1 LKLKFSE
8 LSVIEVIR
16 YLEDHVGEVND
27 KLLKKAEDSWQPGD
41 ILPDAGK
48 EGFYE
53 EVKNLQSSAEG
64 LSYELFAVLVGD
76 TITEEA
82 LPTYESWLYTVDGM
96 KEMNYFG
103 NWGKWIR
110 GWTAEENRHG
120 DLLNKYLYLSGRVN
134 MREMEVS
141 THYLI
146 ADGFDIKT
154 GSDPYRSFVY
164 TSFQELA
171 TNLSHRRVGT
181 IAKQQGDPFLAKICG
196 LVAADE
202 QRHAKAY
209 MSFIT
214 KIFELDPSNMMIA
227 FADMMKKKIVM
238 PAHFLR
244 ETGVEIGK
252 TFGHFTDAAQRL
264 EVYTAK
270 DYVDILVSLIKKWDI
285 EHKKHL
291 NEAAEKARDYI
302 LTLPGRLTRVIERM
316 KIPELEYKFKWIS

>member
-1 LKLKFSE
+1 MAC
-8 LSVIEVIR
+8 I
-16 YLEDHVGEVND
+16 
-27 KLLKKAEDSWQPGD
+27 
-41 ILPDAGK
+41 
-48 EGFYE
+48 
-53 EVKNLQSSAEG
+53 
-64 LSYELFAVLVGD
+64 
-76 TITEEA
+76 
-82 LPTYESWLYTVDGM
+82 TVDGM
-96 KEMNYFG
+96 KELNYFG

-141 THYLI
+141 TQYLI

-154 GSDPYRSFVY
+154 GSDPYNSFVY

-171 TNLSHRRVGT
+171 TNISHRRVGT
-181 IAKQQGDPFLAKICG
+181 LAKNQGDAFLAKICG

-209 MSFIT
+209 MSFVS
-214 KIFELDPSNMMIA
+214 KILEIDPSRMIIA
-227 FADMMKKKIVM
+227 FAEMMKKKIIM

-270 DYVDILVSLIKKWDI
+270 DYVDILSSLINKWDI
-285 EHKKHL
+285 ENIKNL
-291 NEAAEKARDYI
+291 NEAAEKASEY
-302 LTLPGRLTRVIERM
+302 LLALPARLTKVIERM
-316 KIPELEYKFKWIS
+316 KIPELNYKFKWITG

>member
-1 LKLKFSE
+1 LKYSE
-8 LSVIEVIR
+8 LSVVEVMQH
-16 YLEDHVGEVND
+16 LEDHVGDVID
-27 KLLKKAEDSWQPGD
+27 KNLKKIEDSWQPGD
-41 ILPDAGK
+41 ILPDPRQENFMEDLKG
-48 EGFYE
+48 
-53 EVKNLQSSAEG
+53 LQKSAEG

-82 LPTYESWLYTVDGM
+82 LPTYESWLYSVKGM
-96 KEMNYFG
+96 QEMNYFG

-141 THYLI
+141 TQYLI

-154 GSDPYRSFVY
+154 GDDPYRSFVY

-171 TNLSHRRVGT
+171 TNLSHRRVGS
-181 IAKQQGDPFLAKICG
+181 IAKKQGDNFLAKICG
-196 LVAADE
+196 LVASDE

-209 MSFIT
+209 MSFVT
-214 KIFELDPSNMMIA
+214 RIFEIDPSNMMIA
-227 FADMMKKKIVM
+227 FADMMKKKIIM

-270 DYVDILVSLIKKWDI
+270 DYVDILISLIEKWDI
-285 EHKKHL
+285 EHTKQL
-291 NEAAEKARDYI
+291 NDTAEKAREYI
-302 LTLPGRLTRVIERM
+302 LTLPGRLTKVIERM
-316 KIPELEYKFKWIS
+316 KIPQLDYKFRWIY

>member
-1 LKLKFSE
+1 MNFSD
-8 LSVIEVIR
+8 LSVVEVMKH
-16 YLEDHVGEVND
+16 LEDHVGDVAAG
-27 KLLKKAEDSWQPGD
+27 LLKKIEDSWQPGD

-48 EGFYE
+48 ENFYE
-53 EVKNLQSSAEG
+53 EVKNLQDSAKG
-64 LSYELFAVLVGD
+64 LSYELIAVLVGD

-82 LPTYESWLYTVDGM
+82 LPTYESWLYSVDGM

-103 NWGKWIR
+103 NWGKWVR

-141 THYLI
+141 TQYLI

-154 GSDPYRSFVY
+154 GSDPYKSFVY

-209 MSFIT
+209 MSFVT
-214 KIFELDPSNMMIA
+214 RIFEIDPSKMMIA
-227 FADMMKKKIVM
+227 FADMMKQKIVM

-270 DYVDILVSLIKKWDI
+270 DYVDILSSLIVKWDI
-285 EHKKHL
+285 ESMNNL
-291 NEAAEKARDYI
+291 TDAAEKAREYVV
-302 LTLPGRLTRVIERM
+302 TLPGRLSKVIERL
-316 KIPELEYKFKWIS
+316 KIPELDYKFKWISG

>member
-1 LKLKFSE
+1 MKFSE
-8 LSVIEVIR
+8 VSVIEVLR
-16 YLEDHVGEVND
+16 HMEEHVGEITS
-27 KLLKKAEDSWQPGD
+27 KLLKKVEDSWQPGD
-41 ILPDAGK
+41 ILPDSGK
-48 EGFYE
+48 ESFYD

-64 LSYELFAVLVGD
+64 LSYELMAVLVGD

-82 LPTYESWLYTVDGM
+82 LPTYESWLYSVDGM

-134 MREMEVS
+134 MREMEAS
-141 THYLI
+141 TQYLI

-181 IAKQQGDPFLAKICG
+181 IAKQQGDNFLAKICG

-209 MSFIT
+209 MSFVDEIF
-214 KIFELDPSNMMIA
+214 KIDPSAMMIA

-238 PAHFLR
+238 PAHFMR

-270 DYVDILVSLIKKWDI
+270 DYVDILASLIKKW
-285 EHKKHL
+285 EVESL
-291 NEAAEKARDYI
+291 NNLSAAAEEARVYV
-302 LTLPGRLTRVIERM
+302 LNLPGRLTKVIERL
-316 KIPELEYKFKWIS
+316 KIPELEYKFKWIIG